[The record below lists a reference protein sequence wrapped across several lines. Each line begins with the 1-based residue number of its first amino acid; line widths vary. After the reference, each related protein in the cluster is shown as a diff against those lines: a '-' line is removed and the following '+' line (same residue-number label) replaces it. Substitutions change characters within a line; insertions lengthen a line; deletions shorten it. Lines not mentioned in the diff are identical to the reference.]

1 MPPIVMKK
9 TGEPTPK
16 DERAASARVQR
27 RGFAHGSEVTG
38 SLIVQF
44 IGCSCGDDILK
55 NLLDK
60 RQKVRRCGISPRKPP
75 LETTAPLSIN
85 VYETISRSK
94 STSA

>member
-1 MPPIVMKK
+1 MPPIEIQK

-60 RQKVRRCGISPRKPP
+60 RSGGV
-75 LETTAPLSIN
+75 E
-85 VYETISRSK
+85 
-94 STSA
+94 

>member
-1 MPPIVMKK
+1 VLLKLFRQGNAFRVFGDRPDIRNQQWVGRGPMPPIVMKK

-55 NLLDK
+55 NLL
-60 RQKVRRCGISPRKPP
+60 QKVRGV
-75 LETTAPLSIN
+75 E
-85 VYETISRSK
+85 
-94 STSA
+94 